1 MLCISV
7 VMVVTQ
13 VCKLVQ
19 KNRKKK
25 CTLEIDTNYH
35 IYTNYTSI
43 KVDLDTI
50 IHAGYNAESLVPTSV
65 FEVVVGGG
73 VQVSVLPIH
82 GAQGN
87 KWAGAPDG
95 GDSDRKEAQGPGVSG
110 CGDRRDSEGPRA
122 LRATGASSDSSQR
135 GRGAPGLGRSGVT
148 PCRGRFPGWVRGL
161 G

>member
-1 MLCISV
+1 MGTWIMECSV
-7 VMVVTQ
+7 FRVSWWSHRCVNLS
-13 VCKLVQ
+13 K
-19 KNRKKK
+19 KIEKK

-87 KWAGAPDG
+87 KWAGAPDR
-95 GDSDRKEAQGPGVSG
+95 GDSDRKEAQGPG
-110 CGDRRDSEGPRA
+110 C
-122 LRATGASSDSSQR
+122 QR
-135 GRGAPGLGRSGVT
+135 M
-148 PCRGRFPGWVRGL
+148 W
-161 G
+161 